1 MNMDLLWE
9 KTIIGKNQV
18 LFKNYGNKLEF
29 ILLKKR
35 KDTNNMKFNYHL
47 PVNLIFGAGKIE
59 VLGEETAKYGQ
70 KAFIV
75 TGRNSTKKTGLL
87 DKALNLLEKSGIE
100 YVVFDKVAQNPLTT
114 TVEEGAALAVQT
126 GCDVVIG
133 IGGGSIMDA
142 SKSIAFIVKNKGDI
156 SDYIFGRIYGET
168 ALPIILVPTTS
179 GTGSEG
185 NNFSV
190 LTNPKN
196 GDKKSLRTNAIYA
209 KASIIDPELMMTMP
223 KSIIASVGFDALTHN
238 IEAYISK
245 ASQPITEIQAL
256 YGINLLSENLIKVYN
271 DPKDL
276 EAWEKVTL
284 ASTLGG
290 MVIGI
295 SGVAASH
302 GLEHPVSGLKNVVHG
317 KGLAALMPTI
327 IERSFKSSPEKF
339 ANISK
344 ILGGKDENDCSK
356 VLGKLLEDL
365 NLNITLGEMG
375 ITHEDV
381 DWMAENCM
389 KVSMASLK
397 NNPKQFNC
405 EEIKEIYHDC
415 I

>member
-9 KTIIGKNQV
+9 KTTKGKNPV
-18 LFKNYGNKLEF
+18 LFKNHDNNLEF

-35 KDTNNMKFNYHL
+35 KDTNNMKFNYHS

-59 VLGEETAKYGQ
+59 VLGEETAKYGK

-87 DKALNLLEKSGIE
+87 DKALNLLEKCGIE
-100 YVVFDKVAQNPLTT
+100 CVVFDKVAQNPLTT
-114 TVEEGAALAVQT
+114 TVEEGAALAVQN

-142 SKSIAFIVKNKGDI
+142 SKSIAFMVKNKGDI

-168 ALPIILVPTTS
+168 ALPIILVPTTA

-284 ASTLGG
+284 AATLGG
-290 MVIGI
+290 IGYWNFR
-295 SGVAASH
+295 G
-302 GLEHPVSGLKNVVHG
+302 G
-317 KGLAALMPTI
+317 
-327 IERSFKSSPEKF
+327 SFSWIGTS
-339 ANISK
+339 
-344 ILGGKDENDCSK
+344 C
-356 VLGKLLEDL
+356 
-365 NLNITLGEMG
+365 
-375 ITHEDV
+375 
-381 DWMAENCM
+381 
-389 KVSMASLK
+389 
-397 NNPKQFNC
+397 
-405 EEIKEIYHDC
+405 
-415 I
+415 

>member
-1 MNMDLLWE
+1 MN
-9 KTIIGKNQV
+9 
-18 LFKNYGNKLEF
+18 
-29 ILLKKR
+29 
-35 KDTNNMKFNYHL
+35 FNYSL

-59 VLGEETAKYGQ
+59 VLGEETSKYGK

-75 TGRNSTKKTGLL
+75 TGRSSTKKTGLL
-87 DKALNLLEKSGIE
+87 DKSLDLLDKAGIE
-100 YVVFDKVAQNPLTT
+100 YVVFDKITSNPLTT
-114 TVEEGAALAVQT
+114 TVEEGAALALQT
-126 GCDVVIG
+126 GCNVIVG

-142 SKSIAFIVKNKGDI
+142 AKAIAFIMKNKGDI
-156 SDYIFGRIYGET
+156 SDYIFGKIYGKT
-168 ALPIILVPTTS
+168 ALPIVLVPTTS

-223 KSIIASVGFDALTHN
+223 KSIIAPVGFDALTHN

-256 YGINLLSENLIKVYN
+256 YGIKLLSENLIKVYKE
-271 DPKDL
+271 PEDL
-276 EAWEKVTL
+276 EAWEKVTF

-302 GLEHPVSGLKNVVHG
+302 GLEHPVSGLKDIVHG
-317 KGLAALMPTI
+317 KGLASLMPNI

-339 ANISK
+339 SNVSR
-344 ILGGKDENDCSK
+344 ILGGKDESDCSK
-356 VLGKLLEDL
+356 VLKKLLEDL

-397 NNPKQFNC
+397 NNPKQFNY